1 MGTANGEAAFTSA
14 MKCEELTRL
23 YDLRRPRQCAVF
35 VLAFLII
42 QINIQA
48 QSRVPTQPTSRNDL
62 QRLRRLESQF
72 EQMRQLL
79 KIPGMSVAVVKDDRV
94 LWSKGFG
101 YADIQKRIPATPR
114 TVYYIASLTKT
125 FATTLLM
132 QLVEQGK
139 LDLEDPMSK
148 YSDEFKDDSVKVKHV
163 LSHTADAPPGE
174 RFRYDGAR
182 FATLTAVIETKTSR
196 SFRDLI
202 TEMFLDPL
210 EMKDS
215 IPSRDTFEV
224 AAKNPALYDAN
235 KLRRYRLSLARYA
248 KPYRLYGDEIIFT
261 SYPWAGISAAAGL
274 LSTAPDLAKFVIAI
288 DRHVYIRS
296 ETQARS
302 WTPFMS
308 NTGKALPHGLGW
320 FVQDYQGVRS
330 IWHFGYDPFEY
341 SGTIVKIPDKG
352 LSLVLLAN
360 SDALSSPFVR
370 RGILQTSPFV
380 ASFLRLFVF
389 EDRLGRALLD
399 PNWGKNKEDFEREL
413 AEFKQSGYSYENEQR
428 AATLIRDWLN
438 ENKRSAL
445 KAVAVNPETFDA
457 YVGEYE
463 LPGGGVLIVSR
474 EGNHLM
480 VAQNVESK
488 IEVFAESSTRFF
500 TKAVDAEFAFV
511 RDRDGKVTHMEL
523 YQGGTVILKKIR

>member
-1 MGTANGEAAFTSA
+1 
-14 MKCEELTRL
+14 MKCEKLTSLSSLRKRSRL
-23 YDLRRPRQCAVF
+23 LYGF
-35 VLAFLII
+35 VVLPFLIP
-42 QINIQA
+42 QVPTRA
-48 QSRVPTQPTSRNDL
+48 QSRVTPSRNDL
-62 QRLRRLESQF
+62 QRLRRLESQY
-72 EQMRQLL
+72 EQLRQLL
-79 KIPGMSVAVVKDDRV
+79 KIPGMSVAVVKDNRV

-101 YADIQKRIPATPR
+101 DADIYKRIRATPR

-125 FATTLLM
+125 FATTVLM

-182 FATLTAVIETKTSR
+182 FATLTAVIEKKTGKSL
-196 SFRDLI
+196 RDLM

-210 EMKDS
+210 EMNDS

-224 AAKNPALYDAN
+224 AAKNPALYDKE
-235 KLRRYRLSLARYA
+235 KLRRYRLSLSRYA

-274 LSTAPDLAKFVIAI
+274 LSTAPDLAKFLIAI
-288 DRHVYIRS
+288 DQHKYIKR

-302 WTPFMS
+302 WTPFVS
-308 NTGKALPHGLGW
+308 NSGKTLPHGLGW

-341 SGTIVKIPDKG
+341 SGTIVKVPDKG

-380 ASFLRLFVF
+380 ANFLRLFVF
-389 EDRLGRALLD
+389 EDRVGHALPD
-399 PNWGKNKEDFEREL
+399 PNWAKNKEDFEKDL
-413 AEFKQSGYSYENEQR
+413 AEFKQDGYSYENEQR

-438 ENKRSAL
+438 ENMRSAL

-463 LPGGGVLIVSR
+463 LPGGNVLIVSR
-474 EGNHLM
+474 EVDHLM
-480 VAQNVESK
+480 VQQKGEGK
-488 IEVFAESSTRFF
+488 IEMFAESSTRFF
-500 TKAVDAEFAFV
+500 TKAVNAEFAFTK
-511 RDRDGKVTHMEL
+511 DRNGKVTHMEL
-523 YQGGTVILKKIR
+523 YQGGTLVLKKIR